1 MGYQQPMYPVMPAK
15 STLGLVGLILS
26 ILSLICCG
34 PILAIPGFICSI
46 IALLRNKREKRALVG
61 TIIAVISIILWII
74 LWITGIVS
82 VNSLKVTG
90 IDGVEHDIL
99 NELEDTNIDLD
110 NDIEVTPSD
119 SEVEDSL
126 DSIGNDSETVVE
138 NDTNTA
144 NSVGN
149 TGTDV
154 AGEFHPSR
162 IVYNG
167 ITLEMGAATAT
178 ELEGILGYEF
188 DDSDMDYVVNPG
200 YYTYTT
206 YWVERDPYD
215 RIIYFYFYNDTDSAI
230 PMSQC
235 KLFRLN
241 FYSSDYF
248 SDDTL
253 SAWADLDLGSG
264 LNTYSTIDDVLSLLG
279 EPDYTYEDESY
290 QLKTLE
296 YYKIYDYEYKA
307 EFEFKNGKLYEITVG
322 IY

>member
-1 MGYQQPMYPVMPAK
+1 MPAK

-82 VNSLKVTG
+82 VNNLKVTG
-90 IDGVEHDIL
+90 LDGVEHDIL
-99 NELEDTNIDLD
+99 SELEDTDIDLD
-110 NDIEVTPSD
+110 NDIEVEPSD

-138 NDTNTA
+138 NDVTTEN
-144 NSVGN
+144 NVGN

-154 AGEFHPSR
+154 ADWEFHPSR
-162 IVYNG
+162 VTYNG

-178 ELEGILGYEF
+178 ELEEILGYEF
-188 DDSDMDYVVNPG
+188 NDEDMDYVVNPG

-253 SAWADLDLGSG
+253 LAWADIDLGSG
-264 LNTYSTIDDVLSLLG
+264 LNAFSTIDDVLRVLG
-279 EPDYTYEDESY
+279 EPDYTYEDDSY

-307 EFEFKNGKLYEITVG
+307 EFEFKDGKLYEITVG